1 MSFSIHQNTSS
12 AFLCSFGNVASDT
25 CRGPSALSIQ
35 RGICLSFA
43 LDVHYQDGK
52 YQFEYGAMPD
62 SPKALV
68 FAIYR
73 ETEVEKE
80 LVFVSKAEDQ
90 MRYSPVLK
98 GKVFWIRVFKSN
110 DVLPI
115 PPEHVSMTSC
125 ARAVSEQPAR
135 SVSPQVAASE
145 DQPEPPTTSILRP
158 IHSAIKAQG
167 EILARLKAAFPIAP
181 LTSSELEAISIQ
193 QQSHTHMADSLK
205 TIAPDSSEV
214 ITLEENNKNIAT
226 ITSTWAPLLKIVELV
241 GADNLEEKLRKIQH
255 QLESVATTELG
266 WASTLNHLEDTTSAA
281 YGENAD
287 AQPRFVFVAVN
298 EDEKESKHSSREQ
311 PSDDEEDFVK
321 LG

>member
-1 MSFSIHQNTSS
+1 MSFSIHQNSSS

-25 CRGPSALSIQ
+25 CRGSSALSIQ

-43 LDVHYQDGK
+43 LDVHYKDGK

-62 SPKALV
+62 SPEDLV

-90 MRYSPVLK
+90 MRYSPVLE
-98 GKVFWIRVFKSN
+98 GRVFWIRVFKGN
-110 DVLPI
+110 DLLPI

-125 ARAVSEQPAR
+125 ARAVSEEPAR
-135 SVSPQVAASE
+135 SVSLQVATSE
-145 DQPEPPTTSILRP
+145 DQPGPPTTSILRP

-167 EILARLKAAFPIAP
+167 KILARLKAAFPNAP

-193 QQSHTHMADSLK
+193 QQSHTHMAETLK
-205 TIAPDSSEV
+205 TFAPDSSEV

-226 ITSTWAPLLKIVELV
+226 ITSTWAPLLKIVELL
-241 GADNLEEKLRKIQH
+241 GADSLEEKLRKIQH
-255 QLESVATTELG
+255 HLESVTTTERGCALT
-266 WASTLNHLEDTTSAA
+266 SNQLDNTSAE

-287 AQPRFVFVAVN
+287 AQPRLVIVAVS
-298 EDEKESKHSSREQ
+298 EDEKESKHSSREL

-321 LG
+321 LE